1 MGKVNN
7 LENCL
12 IGRQPILN
20 RNEEV
25 VSYELLFRSI
35 HSRKSAN
42 FQDVSS
48 ATANVIMNT
57 LSGFGLIQ
65 VLGRSKGFI
74 NVELELLM
82 SDSIDLLPRE
92 RIVLELLETLE
103 VTPDLVRRCTELK
116 EMGFTLAI
124 DDHKFD
130 TSFAELYNIAEIVKI
145 DLIQTPLKD
154 LPEMVEKF
162 RPYPV
167 RLLAEKVE
175 SRYEFL
181 QCLDLGFELFQGYYF
196 AKPSV
201 IEKKRTDESFSTL
214 LKLMRLLGQDAGI
227 DEIEQTFRRSP
238 GLTYKLLIL
247 VNSVILGMRENIH
260 SIRHALVILGRK
272 NMQRWVQLALF
283 ASDDKKGFLSP
294 LLEMAAVRAG
304 FMEQLARRHPLL
316 KNDNRTADQAFMV
329 GILSLVESIYDI
341 STENVVAELSLSD
354 EVKEA
359 LITKEGVLGRLL
371 KIAELLDSTYCC
383 ATTEQLE
390 ELGISH
396 EDILSA
402 QVDAYQWLGTESF

>member
-1 MGKVNN
+1 
-7 LENCL
+7 
-12 IGRQPILN
+12 
-20 RNEEV
+20 
-25 VSYELLFRSI
+25 
-35 HSRKSAN
+35 
-42 FQDVSS
+42 
-48 ATANVIMNT
+48 
-57 LSGFGLIQ
+57 
-65 VLGRSKGFI
+65 
-74 NVELELLM
+74 
-82 SDSIDLLPRE
+82 
-92 RIVLELLETLE
+92 
-103 VTPDLVRRCTELK
+103 
-116 EMGFTLAI
+116 
-124 DDHKFD
+124 
-130 TSFAELYNIAEIVKI
+130 
-145 DLIQTPLKD
+145 
-154 LPEMVEKF
+154 
-162 RPYPV
+162 
-167 RLLAEKVE
+167 LAEKVE